1 LRAIALAAA
10 AVVPVTL
17 TGAAAWGAVGGNGPL
32 LAAGSVLA
40 AVGWTGWGLVAWV
53 PAGPERARPERARR
67 ARWTRTERAALEHGA
82 NLKEL
87 LAATPRRGQR

>member
-1 LRAIALAAA
+1 LRTLALAAV

-17 TGAAAWGAVGGNGPL
+17 TGAAVWGAVGGNGPL

-53 PAGPERARPERARR
+53 PERPERARPGRARR